1 MKIMLLMM
9 NSAKT
14 GLLPKIMLAQSN
26 ESLAPTLRRNCNFD
40 FCCFYF
46 FLMSFLLMLTYIFWI
61 FCYIFLILLLNF
73 IVIIIIF
80 LKIV

>member
-9 NSAKT
+9 NYAKT

-40 FCCFYF
+40 FFGFYF
-46 FLMSFLLMLTYIFWI
+46 FLMSFY
-61 FCYIFLILLLNF
+61 
-73 IVIIIIF
+73 
-80 LKIV
+80 

>member
-9 NSAKT
+9 NYAKT

-40 FCCFYF
+40 FFVFIFSLCLFY
-46 FLMSFLLMLTYIFWI
+46 
-61 FCYIFLILLLNF
+61 
-73 IVIIIIF
+73 
-80 LKIV
+80 

>member
-9 NSAKT
+9 NYAKT

-26 ESLAPTLRRNCNFD
+26 ESLAPTLRRNFNFD
-40 FCCFYF
+40 FCCFSF

-61 FCYIFLILLLNF
+61 FCYIFLILVLLF
-73 IVIIIIF
+73 F
-80 LKIV
+80 KK

>member
-1 MKIMLLMM
+1 MM
-9 NSAKT
+9 NYAKT

-46 FLMSFLLMLTYIFWI
+46 FLMSFLLMLKYIF
-61 FCYIFLILLLNF
+61 
-73 IVIIIIF
+73 
-80 LKIV
+80 

>member
-9 NSAKT
+9 NYAKT

-46 FLMSFLLMLTYIFWI
+46 FLMSFLLMLKYIF
-61 FCYIFLILLLNF
+61 
-73 IVIIIIF
+73 
-80 LKIV
+80 

>member
-9 NSAKT
+9 NYAKT

-40 FCCFYF
+40 FFCFYF
-46 FLMSFLLMLTYIFWI
+46 FLMSFLLMLTYIF
-61 FCYIFLILLLNF
+61 
-73 IVIIIIF
+73 
-80 LKIV
+80 